1 MAERKK
7 TNGSLALED
16 AFLKL
21 VTVIQTIELRQS
33 GDHPIEDIVRPHE
46 AKRIQYAFDLI
57 HETRRLVVSKAEER
71 REKYRHF
78 LLQLKD
84 DELVVAGALGLGQ
97 TAIGNMKEAPRL
109 RLPIKLK
116 QRKNDFGSS
125 LLASLAQAYSKKD
138 VTRTN
143 NASKE
148 KRTLPPAVPISSSE
162 MQPIPTTPPV
172 SGSSVIPFENLPSTS
187 ETRDP
192 EYQQRNSSFSPRQE
206 ERPLEAGQSELNLL
220 PDGIII

>member
-7 TNGSLALED
+7 TNDSLALED

-33 GDHPIEDIVRPHE
+33 ADHPIEEIVRPRE
-46 AKRIQYAFDLI
+46 AKRIQYAFNLI
-57 HETRRLVVSKAEER
+57 HGTRPSVASRADER

-78 LLQLKD
+78 LLQLND
-84 DELVVAGALGLGQ
+84 DELVIAGALGLGQ

-125 LLASLAQAYSKKD
+125 FLASLAQAYSKQGQ
-138 VTRTN
+138 
-143 NASKE
+143 E
-148 KRTLPPAVPISSSE
+148 
-162 MQPIPTTPPV
+162 
-172 SGSSVIPFENLPSTS
+172 
-187 ETRDP
+187 
-192 EYQQRNSSFSPRQE
+192 SFIHGRK
-206 ERPLEAGQSELNLL
+206 QS
-220 PDGIII
+220 